1 MNPKGLGRPDPGS
14 FSGKEF
20 FALSLLA
27 LLAVLVTGCPH
38 NEYTVELKPTTT
50 GVERT
55 LTFYRVD
62 GNNSNGVPNYLA
74 FPSNELAAITG
85 VYPAGLVKAEGQQH
99 VARGEFSGA
108 LPADVGGAGSFKTCT
123 ASLGEAGFYLE
134 RFRGNDDL
142 VGQTTRRFRAAN
154 QMTDLVIGWTKAEFG
169 SERGY
174 KKLRKFLNEDFRR
187 DLKNAGL
194 YFWVG
199 QISALNDTNATEE
212 FTARFSQYLLERGY
226 LKLSDAPQ
234 LGSLFMDES
243 GTDTMRNLVQ
253 RLVMEKMDVSPTG
266 PAPQAFAVFKDSA
279 ALEKSWECYLAKT
292 RLYRAQI
299 KEWEQKKKV
308 DAKLEAPK
316 PINATDDLI
325 ADLLCGSGGEPDRL
339 TVKLALGEAPSHT
352 NGKWQDGQVIWD
364 ANLAADR
371 PLPAICYASWSRPDR
386 RFQEAHFGNVLLNDD
401 ELMRY
406 CLWENGLDDTQAR
419 EWKTFLASLQRDQQL
434 TKKLEAFRF
443 AGEPAVSPTKE
454 NQNTPVTGRKLLM
467 DALGKGPDSK

>member
-62 GNNSNGVPNYLA
+62 GNNSNGTPNYLP

-142 VGQTTRRFRAAN
+142 VGQTTRRFRAAD

-234 LGSLFMDES
+234 L
-243 GTDTMRNLVQ
+243 V
-253 RLVMEKMDVSPTG
+253 
-266 PAPQAFAVFKDSA
+266 
-279 ALEKSWECYLAKT
+279 
-292 RLYRAQI
+292 
-299 KEWEQKKKV
+299 
-308 DAKLEAPK
+308 
-316 PINATDDLI
+316 
-325 ADLLCGSGGEPDRL
+325 LLC
-339 TVKLALGEAPSHT
+339 
-352 NGKWQDGQVIWD
+352 
-364 ANLAADR
+364 
-371 PLPAICYASWSRPDR
+371 
-386 RFQEAHFGNVLLNDD
+386 
-401 ELMRY
+401 
-406 CLWENGLDDTQAR
+406 
-419 EWKTFLASLQRDQQL
+419 
-434 TKKLEAFRF
+434 
-443 AGEPAVSPTKE
+443 
-454 NQNTPVTGRKLLM
+454 
-467 DALGKGPDSK
+467 